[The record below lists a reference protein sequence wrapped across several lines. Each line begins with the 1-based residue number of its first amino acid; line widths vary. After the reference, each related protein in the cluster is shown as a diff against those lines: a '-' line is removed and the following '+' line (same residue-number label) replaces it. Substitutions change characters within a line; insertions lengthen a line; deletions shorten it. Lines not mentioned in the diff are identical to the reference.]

1 MNTITPLLAAWKVGP
16 LITMTTRQFHLDS
29 ALNVIYIYT
38 YMKFKDQKLSSVTAA
53 NWGVSQRKIDTYFLP
68 KAVQRKA
75 VKK

>member
-1 MNTITPLLAAWKVGP
+1 
-16 LITMTTRQFHLDS
+16 
-29 ALNVIYIYT
+29 
-38 YMKFKDQKLSSVTAA
+38 MKFKDQKLSSVTAA